1 MTEVKEPLKG
11 FGHED
16 GYGLGRLKK
25 RLEGDNIPS
34 GIPMNPST
42 GRSATSLRS
51 FKPDKLDSLRSNN
64 FSTRTK

>member
-34 GIPMNPST
+34 GISSGIPMIP
-42 GRSATSLRS
+42 
-51 FKPDKLDSLRSNN
+51 
-64 FSTRTK
+64 